1 VSVHSP
7 TERKRKQRLRR
18 HLRVRKQISGTPA
31 RPRLAVFRSTRHIS
45 AQVIDDSAGRTLA
58 AASTSEPALKG
69 TPGGNVEAAKAV
81 GRILAERASAAG
93 VTSVVFDRGGYK
105 YHGRIAALADA
116 ARQAGLEF

>member
-1 VSVHSP
+1 VTVHGP
-7 TERKRKQRLRR
+7 AERKRKQRLRR

-31 RPRLAVFRSTRHIS
+31 RPRLAVFRSSRHIS

-58 AASTSEPALKG
+58 AASTSEPVLKG
-69 TPGGNVEAAKAV
+69 SPGGNVEAAKAV
-81 GRILAERASAAG
+81 GRIVAERASAAG
-93 VTSVVFDRGGYK
+93 VRSVVFDRGGYK